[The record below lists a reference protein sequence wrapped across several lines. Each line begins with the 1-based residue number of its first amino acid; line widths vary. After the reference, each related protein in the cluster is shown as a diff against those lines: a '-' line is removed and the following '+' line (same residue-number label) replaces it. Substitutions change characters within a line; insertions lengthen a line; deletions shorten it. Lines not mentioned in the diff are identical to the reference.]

1 MPTPNWVSLPGSEL
15 LEALLMA
22 VTVSIVGLQHSCG
35 RESWSIADTED
46 GRRVDGAE
54 ASGAANGARQGAQ
67 DGAGGH
73 RVV

>member
-1 MPTPNWVSLPGSEL
+1 MVVSVG
-15 LEALLMA
+15 
-22 VTVSIVGLQHSCG
+22 IVGLQHSCG
-35 RESWSIADTED
+35 RESWGIADAED
-46 GRRVDGAE
+46 GRRAHGAE